1 MKFIPILLKRA
12 KNYRQTLTPNQDFLR
27 NLVNSKH
34 TLQMI
39 VGFHVFIAFL
49 KVSILLIFLK
59 LPDKISQIFVPK
71 NETLFVSRYTIFTDS
86 ALDCAD
92 V

>member
-1 MKFIPILLKRA
+1 
-12 KNYRQTLTPNQDFLR
+12 
-27 NLVNSKH
+27 
-34 TLQMI
+34 MI

-59 LPDKISQIFVPK
+59 LPDKISQISVPK